1 MNVKHILGLFLF
13 FIEKYE
19 LLAYNMNEVCMNKFK
34 ELRKNKGLTQVEFA
48 KLLHV
53 DQSTISKW
61 EKNQALPDIQM
72 IYKLSEIFNCSV
84 DYILGREETPPP
96 PSNKN
101 TISIIGRGGGKKDI
115 VLDDAQFNA
124 IKTILENIAK
134 ENEDV
139 DF

>member
-1 MNVKHILGLFLF
+1 MSINKTLAEAILKSKISISRIAEKSGISRQHIYQIMNGKKNVSSLTLEKICDAINISPASLYNEDYHI
-13 FIEKYE
+13 
-19 LLAYNMNEVCMNKFK
+19 
-34 ELRKNKGLTQVEFA
+34 
-48 KLLHV
+48 
-53 DQSTISKW
+53 
-61 EKNQALPDIQM
+61 IQP
-72 IYKLSEIFNCSV
+72 I
-84 DYILGREETPPP
+84 RETPPP

-134 ENEDV
+134 ENEDE